1 MEQIIWGHPFGSGL
15 DCSFYYELDTP
26 GLKTEKRVQEKAVLP
41 NFIFSSFWEYSLTA
55 RLSDENLQK
64 MPANNQFM

>member
-26 GLKTEKRVQEKAVLP
+26 GLKTEKRVQEKAVFSAAKFHFL
-41 NFIFSSFWEYSLTA
+41 FILGVLFDCKVV
-55 RLSDENLQK
+55 R
-64 MPANNQFM
+64 